1 MSAAEST
8 PPRGPLSKLRR
19 NKGLANDSTTS
30 LSAPVDGDDSSA
42 GGGLK
47 ASMEDAVGK
56 LKDKAG
62 RRKSVDDRSTSTVD
76 EGGGSRRLTKLLPR
90 SRKKDGL
97 SPQRIRSGDLRTGS
111 LLEIRSHSQT
121 SLLDDS
127 GHSSL
132 LTDDTSDAEGYPP
145 RPTLSPHQSHSGLL
159 TLSSPEINAQARPV
173 ATVNSTSPSD
183 STTSVPQIIEPTGS
197 SLPPPRLT
205 NPSPSPSRLG
215 KFFRPRS
222 RAGSVGSQTPN
233 QLGEGAPEEL
243 LPDPEVSSPSQQHS
257 PAPSVKSVPE
267 LPQIAPIRSDA
278 RRPET
283 PDQLPPARISTTS
296 LPATPPN
303 FVETPTTL
311 VTPPTPT
318 DPSRDSGTFPD
329 RKLTGS
335 PPKRRSLN
343 SVESIRH
350 RRAQSSNLPSKLS
363 NSIPA
368 PLTPTVEE
376 TKTPGGTLTQPTSAT
391 GFFSSFFSAAQKAAD
406 QLSSNI
412 NTSAAAQGKSKAI
425 AVEPDEGGEEV
436 IPGTQ
441 SVIDTVEENKDRRPA
456 TETLGKG
463 NLSLS
468 QLGIT
473 EDDESTPM
481 GSTVD
486 LPQQTH
492 TGVNGDRNKKAEEE
506 AAARAV
512 SVAYEKPMQNAVSQ
526 ATGRPVSVSST
537 DRLTLDQA
545 PSRSGADPL
554 QRSGSVRSKLSG
566 RRRRHRASSAT
577 TATEGGMGTLAA
589 AIKSSSA
596 AIANPATGGQGHRL
610 TGFAVASNKRNKD
623 FHSLFRSVPEDDYLI
638 EDYSAALQ
646 KDILLHGRLYVSEGH
661 ICFSSNILGW
671 VTNLVIGFDEVVSV
685 EKKSTAV
692 IFPNAIVIQTLQ
704 ARNTFASFVA
714 RDSTYELLIGIWKI
728 SHPNLKSSLN
738 GVTLDDA
745 GTGDKTEVADPEAS
759 DVETGDGTDDEVYD
773 EDEDDDDVGSFTDAG
788 KAPSMAGSDIG
799 EQTLSRKTSSMP
811 LAAPAQPNGAPT
823 KTPEAAEAVVSAIG
837 GSSAPGPQ
845 THAPTECSD
854 QANHYD
860 RPLTDTTIPAPLGKI
875 YSLIYGPESSTFMR
889 KWFVDDQKSRDLN
902 WSENYLS
909 QDNKTVVF
917 DYIKPINAPVGPK
930 QTKCITTNTLVDF
943 DLERAVTVDC
953 STATPDVPSGG
964 AFTTK
969 TRYCLMWGPNN
980 STRMIANCTIEWT
993 GKSWLKGPIEK
1004 GANDGQIEYVKALV
1018 AALKA
1023 AVSAKAPIKSANGK
1037 KLKRKGTKS
1046 SDIDVAVVP
1055 AAVVGE
1061 AKASDWGLLEPLHQI
1076 LEPLISI
1083 VRPFVTS
1090 ETIIAVLFCLLMY
1103 TWMTQSRSSGT
1114 SMRHPDY
1121 ASPDRLA
1128 AYEEIWRREE
1138 GELWSWLEDRTG
1150 ANHLYTAP
1158 ESSGH
1163 GGEARQKV
1171 LREREMGRQLQQ
1183 DERMSERQMDDAIR
1197 VTEEKLEALKRAVAK
1212 RKKGAHG

>member
-1 MSAAEST
+1 MSAAAPT

-19 NKGLANDSTTS
+19 NKGSANNSTTS

-42 GGGLK
+42 SGGLR

-62 RRKSVDDRSTSTVD
+62 RRKSVDDRSNGD

-90 SRKKDGL
+90 NRKKDGL
-97 SPQRIRSGDLRTGS
+97 SPQRTRSGDSRTVS
-111 LLEIRSHSQT
+111 LLEIRNYSQT

-132 LTDDTSDAEGYPP
+132 LTDDTSDVEGYLP

-159 TLSSPEINAQARPV
+159 TLPSPEINAQARPV
-173 ATVNSTSPSD
+173 ATVTSTSPSG
-183 STTSVPQIIEPTGS
+183 STTSVPQIIEPVDS
-197 SLPPPRLT
+197 SILPPPRPA
-205 NPSPSPSRLG
+205 NRSPSPSRLG

-222 RAGSVGSQTPN
+222 RAGSVSSQTPN
-233 QLGEGAPEEL
+233 QSGEGAPEEL
-243 LPDPEVSSPSQQHS
+243 APDPEVSIPVQQHS
-257 PAPSVKSVPE
+257 TAPSVKDLQD
-267 LPQIAPIRSDA
+267 LPLITPIRSAD

-318 DPSRDSGTFPD
+318 DASRDSGTFPD
-329 RKLTGS
+329 KKLTGP

-350 RRAQSSNLPSKLS
+350 RRAQSANLPSKLS
-363 NSIPA
+363 NSITA
-368 PLTPTVEE
+368 SLMPTVEE

-391 GFFSSFFSAAQKAAD
+391 GFFSSFFSVAQKAAD

-412 NTSAAAQGKSKAI
+412 NTSAATQSKSKAI
-425 AVEPDEGGEEV
+425 AVEPVEGGEEV
-436 IPGTQ
+436 IPGIQ
-441 SVIDTVEENKDRRPA
+441 SRSDTVEGNKDRRPA

-468 QLGIT
+468 QLGIA
-473 EDDESTPM
+473 EDDDSTPM
-481 GSTVD
+481 GSVVD
-486 LPQQTH
+486 LPQQIH
-492 TGVNGDRNKKAEEE
+492 TGIDGDGSKKAEEE

-512 SVAYEKPMQNAVSQ
+512 SVAYEKPIQNAVSQ

-537 DRLTLDQA
+537 DRLTLDKT
-545 PSRSGADPL
+545 PPRSGADPL

-577 TATEGGMGTLAA
+577 TATEGGMSTLAA

-596 AIANPATGGQGHRL
+596 ALANPATGGQGHRL
-610 TGFAVASNKRNKD
+610 TGFAVASNKRNKE

-646 KDILLHGRLYVSEGH
+646 KDILLHGRLYVSESH

-704 ARNTFASFVA
+704 ARHTFASFVA

-745 GTGDKTEVADPEAS
+745 GTGDKTEVAEPEAS

-773 EDEDDDDVGSFTDAG
+773 EDDDDDDVGSFTDAG

-811 LAAPAQPNGAPT
+811 LAAPAQPNGVAT
-823 KTPEAAEAVVSAIG
+823 KTPEAAEAVVSAATG
-837 GSSAPGPQ
+837 GSNAPGPQ

-854 QANHYD
+854 QATHYD
-860 RPLTDTTIPAPLGKI
+860 RHLTDTTIPAPLGKI
-875 YSLIYGPESSTFMR
+875 YSLIYGPESGTFMR

-902 WSENYLS
+902 WSDSYLS

-930 QTKCITTNTLVDF
+930 QTKCITTITLVDF
-943 DLERAVTVDC
+943 DLEKAVTVDC
-953 STATPDVPSGG
+953 STATPDVPSGS

-1004 GANDGQIEYVKALV
+1004 GANDGQIEYVKALI
-1018 AALKA
+1018 AALKSV
-1023 AVSAKAPIKSANGK
+1023 VSAKAPAKSATGK

-1046 SDIDVAVVP
+1046 SDPDIAVVP
-1055 AAVVGE
+1055 AAVVAE
-1061 AKASDWGLLEPLHQI
+1061 AKASDWGLLEPFHHI
-1076 LEPLISI
+1076 LEPIMAV
-1083 VRPFVTS
+1083 VRLFVTS
-1090 ETIIAVLFCLLMY
+1090 ETIIAVLFCLLLY
-1103 TWMTQSRSSGT
+1103 TWMTQPRSSGT
-1114 SMRHPDY
+1114 SLRHAGHT
-1121 ASPDRLA
+1121 ASERLA

-1138 GELWSWLEDRTG
+1138 SELWNWLEDRTG
-1150 ANHLYTAP
+1150 VDHLYAAP
-1158 ESSGH
+1158 DSGQ
-1163 GGEARQKV
+1163 ERQKV
-1171 LREREMGRQLQQ
+1171 LRERDVGSKLG

-1197 VTEEKLEALKRAVAK
+1197 VTEEKLEALKSAVA
-1212 RKKGAHG
+1212 RKKNKGGDKG